1 MYLRP
6 SFNSELLT
14 HLTVNRTRAHT
25 HTSWFFYINRSKNG
39 GLILKCLLGLNTQ
52 SLANNVTFEG
62 YGNFR
67 RLSSAGENTPIW
79 VGPEVLQID
88 VISYLNSAS

>member
-1 MYLRP
+1 M
-6 SFNSELLT
+6 
-14 HLTVNRTRAHT
+14 
-25 HTSWFFYINRSKNG
+25 
-39 GLILKCLLGLNTQ
+39 KCLLGLNTQ

-67 RLSSAGENTPIW
+67 RLSSAGENTPMW

-88 VISYLNSAS
+88 VISYLNSVSWLQSREASKPALSSL